1 MLSVIFLQDTYMFTI
16 VSEMTKRQI
25 EHKPEFKL
33 STS

>member
-25 EHKPEFKL
+25 EHKL
-33 STS
+33 NSN